1 MPRLNKNKKYLT
13 VALAVVLFLTAAVF
27 ILPSLAQAQTQPDLG
42 LNFAQE
48 TGLGT
53 RDVRSIVA
61 NVIRIL
67 LGLLGI
73 IAVAIVVYGGYLWMT
88 SRGDEKQIETAR
100 KILINGAIGL
110 VIIVAAYAIAQF
122 VINRLAGSTFETEQN
137 RGRRAGFEYS
147 GGALGGGILRDVYP
161 EPGSRDVPRNT
172 LIMAT
177 FAELM
182 DTGSI
187 IETGN
192 RPEPCQAVPEE
203 TVCGYLKEALGEP
216 TTVITNRTT
225 GDSLTADQVIAM
237 TNNNRTYVFRPLQ
250 YLGSSDSYSDYVVNL
265 TDRITKADDA
275 PAFLSGGYTWLFEV
289 SNLADL
295 VPPRVESVEP
305 VFTEGGVMMNTVI
318 QINFNEPMNAITAT
332 GVATGDPDDQ
342 SNTLDHILITYGD
355 GENLRYLSGQA
366 TISNGFTT
374 VEFITDIACPMPE
387 DRQVNSCGLVPKC
400 LPVENDFEDFTV
412 LLEAALVNGN
422 IVDIFSGLTDAAGNS
437 LDGGGQ
443 EGRAVDGN
451 SQGQPDDNYWWTF
464 RANNNLDLDPPQI
477 TGALTPEQ
485 DDNIVPRNIGI
496 KATFN
501 ESLRRETVS
510 SESFRVFE
518 SDCGLDNAEFP
529 ESLSCY
535 PSGGFRISSQSRN
548 NQTEV
553 RLRTYSPY
561 LDPLTNYNSRLTAEI
576 QDLYQNCF
584 NPDNPR
590 VQ

>member
-192 RPEPCQAVPEE
+192 RPEPCQAVPGE

-225 GDSLTADQVIAM
+225 GDSLTADQLIAM

-477 TGALTPEQ
+477 TGDLMPEQ
-485 DDNIVPRNIGI
+485 DDNAVPRNIGI

-510 SESFRVFE
+510 SNSFRVFE